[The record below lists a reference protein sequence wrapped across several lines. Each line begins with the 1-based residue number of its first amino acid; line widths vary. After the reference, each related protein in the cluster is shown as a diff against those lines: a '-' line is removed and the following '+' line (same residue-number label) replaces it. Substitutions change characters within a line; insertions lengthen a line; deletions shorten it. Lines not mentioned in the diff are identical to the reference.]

1 MMENYRYLLTWIV
14 RLNSLL
20 NDGAGAAHLFILGFI
35 CSPLLFYAIQP
46 LFKVFIL
53 KKGGN
58 GTLYEKNRTGASVA
72 VLCLC
77 AGIGIGLLPI
87 SWIWPALSG
96 YLLQSLSLMAIEIFL
111 FLSFY
116 LTLRGEKMPKK
127 IFIPL
132 AAAGF
137 LAALF
142 PMAVNVPSSLFLGGF
157 PLFLALL
164 LPLFVLKK
172 PRRYEDFRALLISEG
187 ELILMAL
194 SFFVPLTELDILL
207 WAAPV
212 LFFLARA
219 ERFFPAA
226 VFIPEAESGERPEI
240 AEPEMAEVVESVA
253 ALDDENQLSSE
264 NFGQVTRK
272 MNPFVPREFLN
283 ILNKESVMDLKLG
296 DHVMQEMTIFFSDIR
311 RFTELFEGLSPEDS
325 FKFINSYL
333 TRIVPVIE
341 AHGGFVDKYIGDAIL
356 ALYPQE
362 NGADMAVRTAIEI
375 QRKILEYN
383 THRAKCGYR
392 PLEIGIGLHT
402 GNLMLGVVGVHN
414 RMQNTV
420 ISDSVNL
427 ASRVESLTKAF
438 NVSMAISGQTFQKLE
453 HPESYMFRYLGNVKV
468 KGKGEPTRVYE
479 ILDGINPE
487 IMERKMRANR
497 FFEEGI
503 FSYSKKN
510 YLEALN
516 SFNKVLEILPND
528 GASIAYMQ
536 NCITK
541 IDNHTAEREP
551 TARRGINSSS

>member
-1 MMENYRYLLTWIV
+1 MENYRYLPFWII
-14 RLNSLL
+14 RLNSLV
-20 NDGAGAAHLFILGFI
+20 NSESGAINLLMLGFMGF
-35 CSPLLFYAIQP
+35 PLLFFSLRP
-46 LFKVFIL
+46 LFGFFVRQ
-53 KKGGN
+53 KGGARP
-58 GTLYEKNRTGASVA
+58 LYENSRIGASFA
-72 VLCLC
+72 GLCLFL
-77 AGIGIGLLPI
+77 GLGLNLLPLQRA
-87 SWIWPALSG
+87 WPAVCG
-96 YLLQSLSLMAIEIFL
+96 YVIQSLSLLVFELCIF
-111 FLSFY
+111 F
-116 LTLRGEKMPKK
+116 TLHPAFNEKHLWKK
-127 IFIPL
+127 LFIPM

-137 LAALF
+137 FLTLF
-142 PMAVNVPSSLFLGGF
+142 PMVINIPSLWFFGGFSFFLTALVLLSALKRARQKEQCRAYLFAGGELFLMG
-157 PLFLALL
+157 
-164 LPLFVLKK
+164 
-172 PRRYEDFRALLISEG
+172 
-187 ELILMAL
+187 L
-194 SFFVPLTELDILL
+194 SFFAPLPEQQILL

-212 LFFLARA
+212 LFFQIWGTGLFSRGA
-219 ERFFPAA
+219 F
-226 VFIPEAESGERPEI
+226 VPEVKTGEALEI
-240 AEPEMAEVVESVA
+240 AEPEILQAAEPVRSR
-253 ALDDENQLSSE
+253 DDEDRILTE
-264 NFGQVTRK
+264 HIGHVTYK

-311 RFTELFEGLSPEDS
+311 KFTELFEGLSPEDS

-341 AHGGFVDKYIGDAIL
+341 EHGGFVDKYIGDAIL

-383 THRAKCGYR
+383 VHRAKCGYR

-427 ASRVESLTKAF
+427 ASRVEGLTKAF

-453 HPESYMFRYLGNVKV
+453 HPESYMFRYMGNVKV
-468 KGKGEPTRVYE
+468 KGKGEPIRVYE
-479 ILDGINPE
+479 ILNGINPE
-487 IMERKMRANR
+487 IMERKMKANR
-497 FFEEGI
+497 FFEEGM

-516 SFNKVLEILPND
+516 NFNKVLDILPDD

-536 NCITK
+536 NCMTK
-541 IDNHTAEREP
+541 IKTTA
-551 TARRGINSSS
+551 